1 MFESYL
7 SPAHGIAPHRDLAS
21 YELWAISLERS
32 LRRRELAAT
41 HRRSAPK
48 TKGAAAAVSAAL
60 LVTPLL
66 PTAFASAA
74 SRGATPSSAVQPL
87 KRQFTGRVLQRGS
100 TGSTV
105 AQVQRVLGVA
115 ADGIF
120 GPVTAGALRDFQTRN
135 RLPRT
140 GKVDSATWLALLK
153 AAVSTPVDATT
164 TTPATTPAAPGTC
177 GGLIAAPLHGTVTS
191 PFGDGRNHPGIDL
204 AAPIG
209 TAVRAA
215 ACGTVTFAG
224 TESGYGKY
232 ICVQHSSTFSTCY
245 AHLSVIGVAKGAFV
259 AAGQMIGRVGMT
271 GNTTG
276 PHLHFETR
284 VSGTPENPAPYLA
297 GTTAI
302 PGVPLTSPAAPATP
316 AAPGVAAPVAAKTTK
331 ASSAAKASTR
341 SASKTSPA
349 KASHATAHP
358 AAKAPAAASA
368 TGGAY
373 APVAAR

>member
-1 MFESYL
+1 VFESYL
-7 SPAHGIAPHRDLAS
+7 APANAITPHRDLAS
-21 YELWAISLERS
+21 CELWAISLERS

-41 HRRSAPK
+41 QRRSAPK

-74 SRGATPSSAVQPL
+74 SRGTAPSSAVQPL
-87 KRQFTGRVLQRGS
+87 KRQFAGKVLQRGS

-135 RLPRT
+135 GLPRT

-164 TTPATTPAAPGTC
+164 TAPPTTPTTAPAAPGTC

-191 PFGDGRNHPGIDL
+191 PFGDGRDHPGIDL

-215 ACGTVTFAG
+215 ACGRVTFAG

-302 PGVPLTSPAAPATP
+302 PGVALTSPAAPA
-316 AAPGVAAPVAAKTTK
+316 VAPVAAKTTK
-331 ASSAAKASTR
+331 ASSASKASTR
-341 SASKTSPA
+341 SASKGSPA
-349 KASHATAHP
+349 KASQGSARP
-358 AAKAPAAASA
+358 VAKAPAAASA

-373 APVAAR
+373 APHAAR